1 MSGTAREREKM
12 ENIHLNG
19 NPEEVH
25 LLEILL
31 SPSTTS
37 LCVHSTG
44 VPLKQSSTG
53 RDVGS
58 RYSEGCQPYLMM
70 HLLKHHSS
78 G

>member
-12 ENIHLNG
+12 ENTHLNG

-31 SPSTTS
+31 SPSSTS

-53 RDVGS
+53 RGVGS
-58 RYSEGCQPYLMM
+58 GYSEGCQPY
-70 HLLKHHSS
+70 
-78 G
+78 